1 MGLNCLIHKI
11 NNKIEVV
18 EAPNGA
24 YSTLYQDALDLTKNE
39 DEALKIWAAAYSD
52 KFINYNEGG
61 ILDKNNEPLLKDVLN
76 FIEQNTYFNKELTS
90 EEKYGLLNNLYSIKI
105 EEADDFYL
113 KLRDTFY
120 SKGYFSLDKN
130 KMKQSGLYSDLE
142 LNYIFKNSEVQK
154 SIKDVVGKINTNY
167 YSDNNVIYDLIND
180 GQYNNEYNVVNSDKL
195 LGIGKFEITNPF
207 EIENE
212 IKKAVVNSTSRED
225 FNTKINNVTIDSFV
239 DRYNNDENF
248 ANTIYEKY
256 KNLKQI
262 PVVEISG
269 DSLVRELDVDTFSDL
284 KDTLKIWNDNTQ
296 IGDDLLF
303 LTTIPN
309 DIWTNNYNEVQ
320 SIIKS
325 IEKEFAKF
333 NIDIIGLSSIFD
345 NYTQD
350 EVITFIDDLLVFT
363 DKIND
368 NNVSDAE
375 ILDISDRIDLFL
387 DRNINV
393 KNDYNDSKGK
403 TIVKLNNK
411 INELEGFITNSLLKI
426 NDKYYQKIKKE
437 ENIDVLMDKAYT
449 LITLN
454 QDVFP
459 KEAFYPSAFNSR
471 NQFDESKLT
480 NKVEVLR
487 DLNRFL
493 NKEVTKYYDSN
504 VSNDVLKSF
513 VLHKYMFG
521 LKDSVKDVVDLDTNF
536 RRYRDFKGNFKYLTE
551 DFIGDFKSEI
561 LQEKLKNSSLYNQVL
576 KYFEFKNNKI
586 SLTTD
591 SEYILGMLKKILP
604 NNKIYNDFKQ
614 YSLIVNDKVLNNLFI
629 NDTLETN
636 LKDLNFYRT
645 LYSNNPNLLVKSLID
660 YSMVAD
666 NVMVTTNSTDNFVRT
681 NDGLFEL
688 NDVVRGVSLYSKLEV
703 NENVEY
709 TDFTSKIKSEK
720 VDASRY
726 LTEFKDSKSNFVKS
740 VSSYSIKTIKDRID
754 ECG

>member
-1 MGLNCLIHKI
+1 MGLNCLVHKI
-11 NNKIEVV
+11 NGKIEVV

-24 YSTLYQDALDLTKNE
+24 YSTLYEDALKLTKNQ
-39 DEALKIWAAAYSD
+39 DEALKIWAVAYSD
-52 KFINYNEGG
+52 KFLKYNQGSS
-61 ILDKNNEPLLKDVLN
+61 LDKNNEPILKDVLN
-76 FIEQNTYFNKELTS
+76 FIEQATYFNKELS
-90 EEKYGLLNNLYSIKI
+90 NEEKYGILNNLYSIQI

-113 KLRDTFY
+113 KIRDTFY
-120 SKGYFSLDKN
+120 SKGYFNLDKK

-167 YSDNNVIYDLIND
+167 YSDTNIIYDLIND

-195 LGIGKFEITNPF
+195 LGIGKFEIINPF
-207 EIENE
+207 EIEKE
-212 IKKAVVNSTSRED
+212 IKKSIVNSTNRED
-225 FNTKINNVTIDSFV
+225 FDSKINNITIDSFV
-239 DRYNNDENF
+239 DKYNNDKIF
-248 ANTIYEKY
+248 ADTIYNKY
-256 KNLKQI
+256 KELRQI

-269 DSLVRELDVDTFSDL
+269 DTLVRELDIDTFSDL

-303 LTTIPN
+303 LSKIPN
-309 DIWTNNYNEVQ
+309 DIWVSNYNEVK
-320 SIIKS
+320 SIIKN
-325 IEKEFAKF
+325 IEKEFTKF
-333 NIDIIGLSSIFD
+333 NIDIIGLNTIFD
-345 NYTQD
+345 NYIKD
-350 EVITFIDDLLVFT
+350 EVLTFIDDLLIFT

-375 ILDISDRIDLFL
+375 ILEVANKIDLFL

-403 TIVKLNNK
+403 TVVKLNNT

-426 NDKYYQKIKKE
+426 NDNYYQKIKKE
-437 ENIDVLMDKAYT
+437 DNIDVLMDKAYT

-471 NQFDESKLT
+471 NQFDANKLT
-480 NKVEVLR
+480 NKVEILR

-493 NKEVTKYYDSN
+493 NKEATKYYDSN

-513 VLHKYMFG
+513 VLHKYIFG
-521 LKDSVKDVVDLDTNF
+521 LKDSVKDIVDLDTNF

-604 NNKIYNDFKQ
+604 NNQIYNDFKQ